1 MWLGIRVALHVKL
14 GFHVKWLWKASFAR
28 SSGNEVRK
36 VSKASISIDCNLFIC
51 FQLCLASLFLWS

>member
-1 MWLGIRVALHVKL
+1 MWLGIRVALHVKF
-14 GFHVKWLWKASFAR
+14 GFSCEVAVEGF
-28 SSGNEVRK
+28 NEVRK